1 MQDVRWQQRYAN
13 YSKIVNLLNLELAE
27 KNIADFSELEQSG
40 ISQWFELSYE
50 LLWKLLKDYLE
61 FQEVEIGLLSPKN
74 VLKIAASS
82 GLLEQIAVDGEMLI
96 EMHQSRNELT
106 HIYDDEKALV
116 ILNFVQNNYIHQM
129 IKIDDYFGK
138 LI

>member
-106 HIYDDEKALV
+106 HIYDDEKALA

>member
-1 MQDVRWQQRYAN
+1 VQDVRWQQRYAN